1 MVTGSM
7 RLKRS
12 KQQISTPINFHSCEP
27 APSLHKM
34 PISRRFRR
42 INPFTPVLQRSRVAW
57 VALAGLTAA
66 SAAHAQITPRGSD
79 VIAHRAVAGDTLEV
93 LAARYLG
100 DRSRWTALQSHNKVN
115 DPFRLRP
122 GSVLEIPTRLL
133 RAAAASVEFV
143 QGDVRSTRSL
153 NHLADTT
160 NESSATSQAV
170 QKGQLLQEGD
180 SLKVPANGFVSVR
193 LADGS
198 LVRVQ
203 SESDVELRQMRR
215 KGRAGSL
222 QSVLDLREGSV
233 EASVPKQNNV
243 ERRFEVR
250 TLAAS
255 TSVRGTQFLVLTDK
269 QGQTAAAVDE
279 GSVAVQA
286 GQPSAL
292 LKPGQGLA
300 VAANGALG
308 KPVPMLSAPD
318 VSAWP
323 AVAEDASWVS
333 LPLPAMEGAVRYQ
346 VMLAHDKELNQIV
359 RGGMFTRSPARLT
372 GVDDGDYIAAIRA
385 IDANGIPGKRSFQ
398 ALRVKAHPVPPLYES
413 PEPDATIG
421 LGQHGLQCT
430 KVAEASAYRIQVSAA
445 DGSFAQPVIDAGDLK
460 DCALPA
466 SALAKLSAGTYQW
479 RVGSI
484 RTLNNGQ
491 PDAGPFAAPQT
502 LKLAQAPQSPELQM
516 GGSPGEGS
524 RNIRWP
530 GEEGQRYRIV
540 VASEPGFAA
549 PLVDTWVTQP
559 QWSTE
564 GLPAGTHYLQMQIED
579 ANGLRSN
586 FSAARQF
593 HTGNWVTSAEGQT
606 LTSGDGSRLMRQ

>member
-1 MVTGSM
+1 
-7 RLKRS
+7 
-12 KQQISTPINFHSCEP
+12 
-27 APSLHKM
+27 M
-34 PISRRFRR
+34 PISRQFRHPAP
-42 INPFTPVLQRSRVAW
+42 ITLPLLGSRVVW
-57 VALAGLTAA
+57 VMAAGLTMA
-66 SAAHAQITPRGSD
+66 SLSHAQIAPRGSD
-79 VIAHRAVAGDTLEV
+79 VIAHRVVTGDTLEV

-100 DRSRWTALQSHNKVN
+100 DRSRWTALQSHNKVD

-122 GSVLEIPTRLL
+122 GSVLEIPACLL

-143 QGDVRSTRSL
+143 QGDVRRTRSL
-153 NHLADTT
+153 DHLAD
-160 NESSATSQAV
+160 SADATPEPV
-170 QKGQLLQEGD
+170 QKGQQLQEGD
-180 SLKVPANGFVSVR
+180 ALKVPANAFVSVR

-203 SESDVELRQMRR
+203 SESDVELRQMRH

-233 EASVPKQNNV
+233 EASVPRQSSTQPHG
-243 ERRFEVR
+243 ERRFEIR

-255 TSVRGTQFLVLTDK
+255 TSVRGTQFLVLTDR

-300 VAANGALG
+300 VAANGSLG
-308 KPVPMLSAPD
+308 KPTPMLDAPD

-323 AVAEDASWVS
+323 AVAEDAGWVS
-333 LPLPAMEGAVRYQ
+333 LPLPVMKGAVRYQ
-346 VMLAHDKELNQIV
+346 VVIAHDKDLTQIV
-359 RGGMFTRSPARLT
+359 RSGLFTQSPARLT

-385 IDANGIPGKRSFQ
+385 IDANGIPGKRSFH

-413 PEPDATIG
+413 PEPGATIG

-445 DGSFAQPVIDAGDLK
+445 DGSFAQPVIDASDLK
-460 DCALPA
+460 DCTLPA
-466 SALAKLSAGTYQW
+466 SALAKLPAGSYQW

-524 RNIRWP
+524 RNIRWQ
-530 GEEGQRYRIV
+530 GEEGMRYHIV

-549 PLVDTWVTQP
+549 PMVDTWVTQP
-559 QWSTE
+559 QWSTQD
-564 GLPAGTHYLQMQIED
+564 LPAGSYYLQMQVED

-586 FSAARQF
+586 FSTARQF
-593 HTGNWVTSAEGQT
+593 QTGNWVTSAEGQT